1 MIRFACLVLTAHLF
15 AAAVAAETPEE
26 IAGDRLVERRITCE
40 LPSVNVRLVGPD
52 GWGADGWGP
61 DGPLLPLIVVP
72 APSGA
77 VVPGARAWATY
88 SMGVLVRTDP
98 SEGRRAFVAELALAD
113 AGGASEADDRYLA
126 ALARAVGVLTDDYP
140 VDPASVVVVGEGDGA
155 GLAWQLLA
163 RAPESYAAGVFIAGR
178 LSPQVAERLT
188 GTPLWIFQGD
198 RDGGEAIARTRA
210 VVSAVWA
217 AGGTNARYTEIRE
230 PGPVWV
236 PAWQEK
242 RLLPWLFS
250 QSRE

>member
-1 MIRFACLVLTAHLF
+1 MRFACLLLATFLPGV
-15 AAAVAAETPEE
+15 AAAAETPEE
-26 IAGDRLVERRITCE
+26 IAGDRLVERRITCD

-52 GWGADGWGP
+52 GWGADGWGA
-61 DGPLLPLIVVP
+61 DGPLLPLILVP

-77 VVPGARAWATY
+77 VVPGAQAWATY

-113 AGGASEADDRYLA
+113 AGGASEADDRHLA
-126 ALARAVGVLTDDYP
+126 ALARAVGVLVGDCP
-140 VDPASVVVVGEGDGA
+140 VDPARVVVVGEGDGA
-155 GLAWQLLA
+155 ELAWQLLA
-163 RAPESYAAGVFIAGR
+163 RAPERFAAGVFIAGR
-178 LSPQVAERLT
+178 LFPQGAERLA
-188 GTPLWIFQGD
+188 GTPMWIFEGD

-236 PAWQEK
+236 PAWQEN